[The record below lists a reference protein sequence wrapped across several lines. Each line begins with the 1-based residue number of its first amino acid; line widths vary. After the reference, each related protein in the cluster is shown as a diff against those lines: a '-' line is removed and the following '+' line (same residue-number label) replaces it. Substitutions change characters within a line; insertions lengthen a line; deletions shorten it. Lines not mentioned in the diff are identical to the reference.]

1 MLEAIYAIYAEGWSD
16 PAGTQ
21 ARNRSLAEEG
31 IWLGRLVVLVV
42 SLLPPHPYLSRRAGG
57 LISIRKGT

>member
-42 SLLPPHPYLSRRAGG
+42 SLLPPHPTSPGG
-57 LISIRKGT
+57 PGA